1 MSSRSPSFW
10 LSAAALTAAAAGA
23 WYYYTST
30 TTTKDG
36 SSSSSSTSPRKS
48 VGDMDTLIQE
58 RFNSCVAHMKDLLS
72 KMPQNSQLEFYAL
85 YKQAILGDVD
95 EFMATPPPVYDMVA
109 SAKYRAWKSKE
120 GISRTR
126 AMQDYI
132 DKAVHF
138 EFTRTIVNND
148 DEDFEMEGA
157 AAIEM
162 NGMGIKPSTLA
173 ERTKEEEAEEA
184 EDDKAYPLHA
194 AARDNQLSVLEQLL
208 QEGDDKRDPND
219 VDPSGQTA
227 LHLAADAGHP
237 EAIKML
243 TRYGGDIHAADND
256 GISVLQAAVISGDFE
271 TCRLLCVLGA
281 NPDQADLD
289 GDTPRECAKDDPV
302 LKDLLFRASMA
313 TLGLD
318 DDHDFQAELQM
329 IGKEATRAESA
340 TKSQAPTK
348 EDLGALDNIPIDLED
363 GDEDMW

>member
-1 MSSRSPSFW
+1 MSNRSTSFW
-10 LSAAALTAAAAGA
+10 LSAAALTAAAAGV
-23 WYYYTST
+23 WYYYTSKE
-30 TTTKDG
+30 TTKDR
-36 SSSSSSTSPRKS
+36 SSSSSSNNPHKS
-48 VGDMDTLIQE
+48 VGDMDTMVQE
-58 RFNSCVAHMKDLLS
+58 RFNSCVAHMKEHLA
-72 KMPQNSQLEFYAL
+72 KMPHNSQLEFYAL
-85 YKQAILGDVD
+85 YKQASLGDVD
-95 EFMATPPPVYDMVA
+95 EFMSRPPPVYDMVA
-109 SAKYRAWKSKE
+109 TAKYRAWKSKE

-138 EFTRTIVNND
+138 EFTRAIVNND
-148 DEDFEMEGA
+148 DEEFEMEGE

-162 NGMGIKPSTLA
+162 NGMGIKPSTMA
-173 ERTKEEEAEEA
+173 ERTKEEEAAEA

-208 QEGDDKRDPND
+208 REGDDKRDPNE

-237 EAIKML
+237 EAIKIL

-281 NPDQADLD
+281 NPDQADGD
-289 GDTPRECAKDDPV
+289 GDTPRECAKDDPI
-302 LKDLLFRASMA
+302 LKDLLFRASMS
-313 TLGLD
+313 TLGLE
-318 DDHDFQAELQM
+318 DDHEFQTQLQTM
-329 IGKEATRAESA
+329 GKEAAIEESA
-340 TKSQAPTK
+340 TKSRAPTK
-348 EDLGALDNIPIDLED
+348 EDIAALDNIPIDLDE